1 MSRRDPNRK
10 TKVGEKVWKPPLNKS
25 YELLTLTNSELNY
38 KIRPAGF
45 RPTGKMRQVKQT
57 CLLSTIRTRCV
68 MRGQFPK
75 TAVCIT
81 MYNENEAELL
91 ATLSG
96 VCHNYNSLRLDS
108 RAKFTKDDMLVVVIC
123 DGYERIP
130 ESFKKMAREQEF
142 LDEELLVAHGYMN
155 KSVDETG
162 KVNYS
167 MRPIKEIMNPE
178 VPEEEH
184 PQNMLH
190 LF

>member
-1 MSRRDPNRK
+1 MSRRVPGQK
-10 TKVGEKVWKPPLNKS
+10 TSRTSAKEWKPPLNKS
-25 YELLTLTNSELNY
+25 YELLTLTNSDLNY

-96 VCHNYNSLRLDS
+96 VVHNYNCLRLDS

-123 DGYERIP
+123 DGYDRIP
-130 ESFKKMAREQEF
+130 ESFKKVAREQ
-142 LDEELLVAHGYMN
+142 
-155 KSVDETG
+155 
-162 KVNYS
+162 
-167 MRPIKEIMNPE
+167 
-178 VPEEEH
+178 
-184 PQNMLH
+184 
-190 LF
+190 